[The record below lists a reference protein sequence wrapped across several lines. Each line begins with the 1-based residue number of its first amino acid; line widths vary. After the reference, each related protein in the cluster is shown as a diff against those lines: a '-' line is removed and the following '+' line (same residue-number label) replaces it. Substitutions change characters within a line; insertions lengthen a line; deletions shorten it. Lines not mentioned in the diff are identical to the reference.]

1 MLSEKNLR
9 EIKEYEEAGI
19 DVVAIGS
26 GGTLD
31 YATKGIGGCEYCD
44 QCSAFRL
51 LPDPD
56 PFDWFRDG
64 DMKAVCLEVNG
75 VIEGSLERP
84 SECTNI
90 RKPLYC
96 PKLGR
101 ELSEEEKKT
110 AAESLKWAKE
120 RMKRR

>member
-1 MLSEKNLR
+1 MLSKNDLR

-19 DVVAIGS
+19 KVVAIDS
-26 GGTLD
+26 DGTLA
-31 YATKGIGGCEYCD
+31 YATQGIGGCEYCD

-56 PFDWFRDG
+56 PSDWFRDG

-75 VIEGSLERP
+75 VIAGSLERP
-84 SECTNI
+84 SEWTNI

-101 ELSEEEKKT
+101 ELSEEEKKE
-110 AAESLKWAKE
+110 AAERLEWAKK
-120 RMKRR
+120 RMK

>member
-1 MLSEKNLR
+1 M
-9 EIKEYEEAGI
+9 
-19 DVVAIGS
+19 DVVAVS
-26 GGTLD
+26 SEGTLE
-31 YATKGIGGCEYCD
+31 YATQEMGGSEYCD

-56 PFDWFRDG
+56 PFDWFRSG

-84 SECTNI
+84 SEWTNI
-90 RKPLYC
+90 HKPLYC

-101 ELSEEEKKT
+101 ELSEEEKKE
-110 AAESLKWAKE
+110 ADKSLQWAMK
-120 RMKRR
+120 RMK